1 VDWRRLEGWWLD
13 TGKKDDLLSA
23 NTQVLDEW
31 CQREI
36 LGKVDEHSH
45 VNGRVSLGAGSQVV
59 RSTIRGPAV
68 IGEGCL
74 LEDSF
79 IGPFT
84 SIGAHSQVKNSV
96 IEHSV
101 LLAGVTISQVDR
113 LEDSLMG
120 RNAKVARHNRHR
132 SLQLLLGDD
141 TVVEF

>member
-1 VDWRRLEGWWLD
+1 MDG
-13 TGKKDDLLSA
+13 
-23 NTQVLDEW
+23 
-31 CQREI
+31 
-36 LGKVDEHSH
+36 HSQIS
-45 VNGRVSLGAGSQVV
+45 GRVALGAGTRVI

-74 LEDSF
+74 VEDSF

-84 SIGAHSQVKNSV
+84 SIGDHSRVENSV

-113 LEDSLMG
+113 LEDSLLG
-120 RNAKVARHNRHR
+120 RNARVAKHNRHR

>member
-1 VDWRRLEGWWLD
+1 MD
-13 TGKKDDLLSA
+13 TGKKDDLLTA
-23 NTQVLDEW
+23 NTLVLDEW
-31 CQREI
+31 CQRGI
-36 LGKVDEHSH
+36 LGEVDGHSQ
-45 VNGRVSLGAGSQVV
+45 VNGRVTVGAGTRVV
-59 RSTIRGPAV
+59 RSTIRGPVV

-74 LEDSF
+74 IQDSF

-84 SIGAHSQVKNSV
+84 SIGDQSQVENSV

-113 LEDSLMG
+113 LEDSLLG
-120 RNAKVARHNRHR
+120 RNARVARHNRHR